1 MDYNILLDLATD
13 LGYELAM
20 CGAETFRVEE
30 SVSRVLS
37 SYGIASE
44 VFAIPNYLIVTVM
57 MEDGTPITRMRR
69 IGSHGNDLDS
79 VEKFSGLSRAYCSQ
93 RPEPKEAQRWME
105 VTRSQRLTYPVPVI
119 YLGYFLGALGFGL
132 LFGGN
137 FLDGLCAGICGILVG
152 LVIRFL
158 DAQDTNQFFRT
169 IAASF
174 LMALLAYAF
183 GAMGIAKN
191 PDAITIGAL
200 MILVPGLLFTNAMRD
215 IIYGDTNSGIFRL
228 VQVVFT
234 ALAIALGT
242 AAAWHLTSGFYG
254 VTGSA
259 TVTWHPLAQAV
270 AVFVGCLGFCILFNV
285 HGRGSVL
292 CIIGGVVTWML
303 YLLGGALGCDV
314 YAANLFAS
322 LFAAAYA
329 EVMARVRKCPA
340 MPYLVIAILPL
351 LPGAGVYYTMSLGL
365 EGNRMDAV
373 AKGLET
379 VGIAGSLAVGILLVS
394 TVFRLIYRH
403 IQGARA
409 EKS

>member
-1 MDYNILLDLATD
+1 MDYYLLTDLAVTM
-13 LGYELAM
+13 GYHLAM
-20 CGAETFRVEE
+20 SGAETFRVEDT
-30 SVSRVLS
+30 VHRILRA
-37 SYGIASE
+37 YGVECE
-44 VFAIPNYLIVTVM
+44 VFAIPNSISVSLEAANGKPLM
-57 MEDGTPITRMRR
+57 LMKR
-69 IGSHGNDLDS
+69 IDFHGNDLETM
-79 VEKFSGLSRAYCSQ
+79 EKLNALSRRICTE
-93 RPEPKEAQRWME
+93 RPEVDEAMTWLHETLAACR
-105 VTRSQRLTYPVPVI
+105 TYRTGVI
-119 YLGYFLGALGFGL
+119 YLGGV
-132 LFGGN
+132 
-137 FLDGLCAGICGILVG
+137 LVG
-152 LVIRFL
+152 LGFCLVFGGTLL
-158 DAQDTNQFFRT
+158 DCLWAGLMGL
-169 IAASF
+169 IAAGLG
-174 LMALLAYAF
+174 LMDS
-183 GAMGIAKN
+183 
-191 PDAITIGAL
+191 PDAAIIGTL
-200 MILVPGLLFTNAMRD
+200 MMLVPGLPITNAMRD

-242 AAAWHLTSGFYG
+242 AAAWHLTSGVYG

-259 TVTWHPLAQAV
+259 TVTWQPLAQAV

-314 YAANLFAS
+314 YVANLFAS